1 MDLFEIVKTN
11 KIQKKDC
18 TELQSHT
25 YSHLQH
31 SVVGNDIS
39 KSCPLSQHHH
49 DWYQSNQFT
58 IAGYK
63 YNGGSSC
70 SRGSRGTPRTSMVNE
85 TITVT
90 AADALKDVNISI
102 YDICFYFNIPIY
114 SMLIFV

>member
-49 DWYQSNQFT
+49 DWYQSNQFV
-58 IAGYK
+58 
-63 YNGGSSC
+63 NSPSLD
-70 SRGSRGTPRTSMVNE
+70 TSIMVVAVAVGVAE
-85 TITVT
+85 
-90 AADALKDVNISI
+90 ARLALVW
-102 YDICFYFNIPIY
+102 
-114 SMLIFV
+114 